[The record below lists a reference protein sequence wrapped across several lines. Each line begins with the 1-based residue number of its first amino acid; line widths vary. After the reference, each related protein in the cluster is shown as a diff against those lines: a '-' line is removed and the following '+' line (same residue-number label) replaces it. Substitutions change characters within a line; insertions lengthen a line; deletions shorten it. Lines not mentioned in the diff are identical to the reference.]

1 MGNPVGMGQSYTFRI
16 RVSYI
21 PTSTELVL
29 YRGQLGER
37 TNPAESEKERAR
49 RAVVGGWMVGRIVL
63 RWLKL
68 LSQCGLFGSSA
79 WNFIRGT
86 GPFSRVRAVS
96 YHHRNLLS

>member
-49 RAVVGGWMVGRIVL
+49 RAVVGGWMDCTTLAEAAVAVWIV
-63 RWLKL
+63 R
-68 LSQCGLFGSSA
+68 Q
-79 WNFIRGT
+79 
-86 GPFSRVRAVS
+86 
-96 YHHRNLLS
+96 